1 MTIKVVF
8 YSTAGYHS
16 GHDGDTY
23 VETGANAYPYP
34 SGLGY
39 DVGFVSLSSLLFRN
53 NSTSVD
59 HRLGGDV
66 RTPSWTVTT
75 YRIAL
80 PSTGDYDIA
89 LALGT
94 MSASPSAVHAK
105 MYDSTTQFGS
115 TIGRHNGVSGGNFY
129 DATGV
134 QRTSA
139 ADWVSNNALVTR
151 TFASTTFNL
160 EFQGGSDYKLAAHI
174 GVYPVGGS
182 DILIDGSPAALTLTG
197 IQGAVNLGATI
208 NGVPAALTLTGQTG
222 QVDLVPNQAV
232 VESITETVFSSDSTS
247 HAVAMPATLNAGD
260 GIIVFLTTDGDAT
273 VTTPAGWRRLYNES
287 NGTALRGTAYARVSR
302 GTEGGTTVDFVTSV
316 AETAAA
322 QVYRITNWSGSL
334 TGIQAAP
341 AGEITSGTTA
351 DPPSLTAYWGSA
363 KNLWLASVH
372 TSTSQTVSSAPTNYT
387 DLTQTTSGSG
397 TTHAQCITA
406 RRAVETATEDP
417 GVFTMSGSGASKVYS
432 TVSIAP
438 VGFAPQYEH
447 FEITRGTTLW
457 VGMYVSQP
465 HTVADAA
472 ITRAVI
478 VCHGSGLD
486 AAEYANVVNS
496 AMSAN
501 LGEAIVLTPFF
512 SEGDDP
518 EADQIF
524 WGSSWARLGL
534 SDASLAWRIS
544 SGEVLDELITHL
556 HATFVNLEGVVIAG
570 HSAGGQLV
578 NRYSACST
586 ATDNRYLVSA
596 PSSYMYPGAERTDG
610 VGGWFTPTTP
620 TTYDDYKYGTQNLS
634 SISYVNS
641 IGAVALRSRLQTAK
655 VHYLCGALDN
665 DPADTSMDLSAEA
678 ALQGAHRVE
687 RQSLFLDYLP
697 YYYGVSLPNHVLVT
711 PIAGVGHEIN
721 GVLASA
727 EAISVY
733 MQSFA
738 GSLDIL
744 IDGIPATLT
753 LTGIQGAVN
762 LGATINGAPA
772 SLTLAGQSGQVDVGS
787 GISGVPASLAITGL
801 TGQVD
806 QGIGID
812 GVIAA
817 LSLAGVQGQ
826 VSLGQDVLIDGLPAS
841 ITLTGQSG
849 QVDQGVTINGLP
861 AALVLSGAAAQVDLG
876 STISGNPA
884 SLTITGLQGDVT
896 LGTDIIIDGNP
907 AALTL
912 NGVAGLVGIGMAIDG
927 VPAALTLTGAT
938 GDVVITNDIIIN
950 ATPAALTLSG
960 MTGTVTQQTT
970 INGIPATL
978 TLSGQVGQV
987 SQGISING
995 IPADLQLTGIN
1006 GDVLQNMIISG
1017 TPASLTLTGIT
1028 GSISAGDV
1036 VSVLYAEA
1044 ITISLY
1050 EKPITIN

>member
-1 MTIKVVF
+1 
-8 YSTAGYHS
+8 
-16 GHDGDTY
+16 
-23 VETGANAYPYP
+23 
-34 SGLGY
+34 
-39 DVGFVSLSSLLFRN
+39 LLFRN

-66 RTPSWTVTT
+66 RTPAWTVTN
-75 YRIAL
+75 YQISL
-80 PSTGDYDIA
+80 PSTGDYDVD

-94 MSASPSAVHAK
+94 VNGSPSAVHAK
-105 MYDSTTQFGS
+105 MYDNTTQFGS
-115 TIGRHNGVSGGNFY
+115 TIGLDSSVGGGEFY
-129 DATGV
+129 DATA
-134 QRTSA
+134 TLHASA
-139 ADWVSNNALVTR
+139 ANWVSNHTMVTR
-151 TFASTTFNL
+151 TFASTLFRL
-160 EFQGGSDYKLAAHI
+160 EFQGGGNTKLAAHI
-174 GVYPVGGS
+174 GIYPVGGGS

-397 TTHAQCITA
+397 ATHAQCITA

-524 WGSSWARLGL
+524 WGSSWNSLGL

-665 DPADTSMDLSAEA
+665 DPAGTSMDLSAEA

-817 LSLAGVQGQ
+817 LSLSGVQGQ
-826 VSLGQDVLIDGLPAS
+826 VSLGQDILIDGVPAS
-841 ITLTGQSG
+841 LTLTGAG
-849 QVDQGVTINGLP
+849 G
-861 AALVLSGAAAQVDLG
+861 QVDLG
-876 STISGNPA
+876 TTINGTTA
-884 SLTITGLQGDVT
+884 SLTITGLQGDVI
-896 LGTDIIIDGNP
+896 LGTDIIINGNP

-912 NGVAGLVGIGMAIDG
+912 SGIAGLVGVGIAING
-927 VPAALTLTGAT
+927 TPAALTLTGVV

-950 ATPAALTLSG
+950 STPAALTLSG

-987 SQGISING
+987 SQGISINS
-995 IPADLQLTGIN
+995 IPADLQLTGIT
-1006 GDVLQNMIISG
+1006 GDVLQNMIING
-1017 TPASLTLTGIT
+1017 TPASLTLTGVT
-1028 GSISAGDV
+1028 GSIAAGDV

-1050 EKPITIN
+1050 DKPITIN